1 MSDSKRNISKM
12 WSVACAAVLILSV
25 LLVCGCTTTS
35 SSSSNQSVTSATTHQ
50 ATSVVTTTVAAANN
64 TSVAAANT
72 TAKAG
77 THDLTVYAAASLTDA
92 SKTLGSTFEQSHPDV
107 SVKFNL
113 AGTQVLRSQVEN
125 GASADVFL
133 SAGTAHMTALKGE
146 GYINNTSVNN
156 FTVNYLTVALP
167 SNNPGNISTLQ
178 DLAIPGKK
186 IVMGTA
192 DVPVGTATRTLISK
206 LTNDTAYGQ
215 DYQTKVMS
223 NVISYETEVTGIV
236 SKVMLGEADAGFV
249 YTSSLTG
256 DQASQMKFVKI
267 PDKYNDKTVY
277 QSGVL
282 KNSTQ
287 ASDAGDFVTF
297 LSSADGQAILK
308 QYGFVQG

>member
-1 MSDSKRNISKM
+1 MNDSKRRFSRM
-12 WSVACAAVLILSV
+12 WVVACTAVLILSI
-25 LLVCGCTTTS
+25 LLVCGCVTTQTPPS
-35 SSSSNQSVTSATTHQ
+35 DQSTASTTAHQVTSTASTP
-50 ATSVVTTTVAAANN
+50 
-64 TSVAAANT
+64 VAAANT

-77 THDLTVYAAASLTDA
+77 THDLTVYAAASLMDA
-92 SKTLGSTFEQSHPDV
+92 SKTLGTAFEQSHPGV

-113 AGTQVLRSQVEN
+113 AGTQTLRSQVEN
-125 GASADVFL
+125 GANADVFL
-133 SAGTAHMTALKGE
+133 SAGTAHMKALKGE
-146 GYINNTSVNN
+146 GYMNNTSVTN
-156 FTVNYLTVALP
+156 FTVNYLTVAMP
-167 SNNPGNISTLQ
+167 SNNPGNINTLQ
-178 DLAIPGKK
+178 DLETPGKK
-186 IVMGTA
+186 IVMGTP
-192 DVPVGTATRTLISK
+192 DVPVGTATRTLLGK
-206 LTNDTAYGQ
+206 LTNDTTYGQ

-223 NVISYETEVTGIV
+223 NVISYETEVTSIV

-256 DQASQMKFVKI
+256 DQASQMKFLTI

-287 ASDAGDFVTF
+287 ADDAGAFVTF